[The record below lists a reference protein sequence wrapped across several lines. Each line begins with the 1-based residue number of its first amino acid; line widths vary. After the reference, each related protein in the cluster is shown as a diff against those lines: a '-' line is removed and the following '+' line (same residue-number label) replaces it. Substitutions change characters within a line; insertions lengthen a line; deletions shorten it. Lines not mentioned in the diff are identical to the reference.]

1 MSTRSRPAAKAWE
14 KGDDPAA
21 KPWEKGDTAWVEF
34 NNGTFECTLVARN
47 VGVWTVTWTNGDEEP
62 KTVRERLLGREP
74 PQKRAKTSAECF
86 VCDALGRRP
95 KLPREQL
102 LRFNL
107 GNKKTGSNVVYI
119 HACCALCARQS
130 RDVPKQEWWDRSER
144 ARAWPTCPPTRE
156 CSTDKSFVPFEVGA
170 SELKDEFVFRVVM
183 TLQASSR
190 RFAGRAPPY
199 NHLDTSAS
207 LWRSDDRGTI
217 NGLRALVDLAAAAES
232 EGLSRAE
239 ILLFGTVVYRLINR
253 LSTFSRWAAVC
264 SLREKHGE
272 KWNWKANYE
281 AELYGET
288 PDAVARRIAVSGSSK
303 EGRLTECRDKW
314 ARPEVEQVLDKTI
327 AAVVCTLRLPL
338 PSQIR
343 DFVAFVGIEN
353 DAGRGVMTAEH
364 QSGAGREAVCKML
377 KSLAN
382 KKRLTALSATVSAA
396 RDAKTALNA
405 LLSVDTVG
413 PFFAWQIFCDLASV
427 AAVEPDALPARV
439 IKDSQTNYAL
449 FGPGARKGAYLMDG
463 GEAAYDVLNDDQD
476 INQEEALAR
485 ARAIVRDFPAALR
498 RIGLEEEWNA
508 VANGRAYDLE
518 AAEHNLCGWF
528 GVVPGRIRAAAAAV
542 GIHVPA
548 KASSHSVSSSARA
561 GDWRPSPCTDL
572 ERKERLAILKE
583 GPRRSK

>member
-1 MSTRSRPAAKAWE
+1 MILPAAAHPLHTAIMSTRSRSAAKTWE

-21 KPWEKGDTAWVEF
+21 KTWEKGDEAWVEF
-34 NNGTFECTLVARN
+34 NDGTHKCELVSYRKEFRL
-47 VGVWTVTWTNGDEEP
+47 WTVKWANGDEDH
-62 KTVRERLLGREP
+62 KTVDERKLGRKA

-95 KLPREQL
+95 TLPREQL
-102 LRFNL
+102 LRFHL

-130 RDVPKQEWWDRSER
+130 RHVPKQEWWDKSES

-156 CSTDKSFVPFEVGA
+156 CSTDPSFVPFEVGA

-199 NHLDTSAS
+199 NRLDTSAS

-232 EGLSRAE
+232 EGLSRRE
-239 ILLFGTVVYRLINR
+239 IILWGAVVYRLMNR

-264 SLREKHGE
+264 YLREKHGE
-272 KWNWKANYE
+272 KWAWKSEYE
-281 AELYGET
+281 EKLYGE
-288 PDAVARRIAVSGSSK
+288 DRDEAARKIAVSGSSK

-314 ARPEVEQVLDKTI
+314 ARPEVEQVLDRTI
-327 AAVVCTLRLPL
+327 AAAACTLRLPL
-338 PSQIR
+338 PSEIK
-343 DFVAFVGIEN
+343 DFVAFVGIET
-353 DAGRGVMTAEH
+353 DAERGIMTAEH

-396 RDAKTALNA
+396 RDAKTALDA
-405 LLSVDTVG
+405 LLAVDTVG

-427 AAVEPDALPARV
+427 AAVEPDALPAQV
-439 IKDSQTNYAL
+439 VKDSQTNYAL

-463 GEAAYDVLNDDQD
+463 GAAAYDVLNDDQD

-485 ARAIVRDFPAALR
+485 ARAIVKDFPKALK

-508 VANGRAYDLE
+508 VAGGRKYDLE
-518 AAEHNLCGWF
+518 AAEHNLCGWYSAVRKSTS
-528 GVVPGRIRAAAAAV
+528 GSGQPGGIIYYSGRLDAARECL
-542 GIHVPA
+542 
-548 KASSHSVSSSARA
+548 ASPHEAF
-561 GDWRPSPCTDL
+561 
-572 ERKERLAILKE
+572 
-583 GPRRSK
+583 

>member
-1 MSTRSRPAAKAWE
+1 
-14 KGDDPAA
+14 
-21 KPWEKGDTAWVEF
+21 
-34 NNGTFECTLVARN
+34 
-47 VGVWTVTWTNGDEEP
+47 
-62 KTVRERLLGREP
+62 
-74 PQKRAKTSAECF
+74 
-86 VCDALGRRP
+86 
-95 KLPREQL
+95 
-102 LRFNL
+102 
-107 GNKKTGSNVVYI
+107 
-119 HACCALCARQS
+119 
-130 RDVPKQEWWDRSER
+130 
-144 ARAWPTCPPTRE
+144 
-156 CSTDKSFVPFEVGA
+156 VPFEVGA

-190 RFAGRAPPY
+190 RFAGRTPPY
-199 NHLDTSAS
+199 NRLDTSAS

-217 NGLRALVDLAAAAES
+217 NGMRALRELAANES

-239 ILLFGTVVYRLINR
+239 LILWGAVAYRLINR

-264 SLREKHGE
+264 YLREKHGAD
-272 KWNWKANYE
+272 WDWKANYE

-288 PDAVARRIAVSGSSK
+288 PDAEARRIAVSGSSK

-327 AAVVCTLRLPL
+327 AARACTVRLPR
-338 PSQIR
+338 PSEIR
-343 DFVAFVGIEN
+343 DFVAFVAIEN
-353 DAGRGVMTAEH
+353 DAGRGIMTAEH

-382 KKRLTALSATVSAA
+382 KKRLTALSATISAA
-396 RDAKTALNA
+396 PDAKTALDA
-405 LLSVDTVG
+405 LLSVPTVG

-427 AAVEPDALPARV
+427 AAVEPDALPASV

-463 GEAAYDVLNDDQD
+463 GAAAYDVLNDDQD

-508 VANGRAYDLE
+508 VAGGRAYDLE
-518 AAEHNLCGWF
+518 AAEHNLCGWY

-542 GIHVPA
+542 GLHVPA

-561 GDWRPSPCTDL
+561 GDWRPNPCTDL
-572 ERKERLAILKE
+572 ERKEWLAILKQ